1 MKLFGIKPYYIFNI
15 CASLCVQIIALILVY
30 ILTPED
36 YGYYSLIT
44 SVAQIMFILCSGWT
58 NATVVNIGT
67 REYKDTGTYK
77 DLIIYRLIIVSSCFV
92 LISIIFYLCRSH
104 ITEFVGNGEKYNL
117 TYLFFLGL
125 IFNDFVYQIFYPGE
139 KNTFQTI
146 TMLFFNSSIL
156 LCVFLFVKSLSEY
169 IYINTIIQT
178 LLFIFL
184 LSAFFIYY
192 RKSEFSFSPSKFKTI
207 LTYSGWQL
215 FGVLGLYLINL
226 GSNYILRGNNIEV
239 GEIGLYNFAYK
250 LFCCFVPVFS
260 LLGVV
265 LPKWIHDKNINNKW
279 LFIKRRMCIVIIILI
294 VCYILVWCLLPVFL
308 RIINKVEYSHST
320 DYFILLLPAFVFYSI
335 NQILNIVIL
344 NTPYYKYSQIISI
357 AQGLVLILVSSCMVR
372 LWDVYGAVLGNI
384 MSFLVGTILY
394 TYVFKIKINNSIQ

>member
-1 MKLFGIKPYYIFNI
+1 MKILGIKPYYIFSI

-58 NATVVNIGT
+58 NATVINIGT
-67 REYKDTGTYK
+67 REYRDTGTYK

-92 LISIIFYLCRSH
+92 LISIIFYLSKSY
-104 ITEFVGNGEKYNL
+104 ITDFVGNEEKYNL

-125 IFNDFVYQIFYPGE
+125 IFNDFVCQIFYPGE
-139 KNTFQTI
+139 KNTFQTM
-146 TMLFFNSSIL
+146 TMLFFNSGIL
-156 LCVFLFVKSLSEY
+156 LCVIIFVKSLTEY
-169 IYINTIIQT
+169 IYINAIIQS

-184 LSAFFIYY
+184 MSAFFIYY
-192 RKSEFSFSPSKFKTI
+192 RESKFSFSLSKFKTI

-239 GEIGLYNFAYK
+239 EEIGLYNFAYK

-279 LFIKRRMCIVIIILI
+279 IFIKTRMCVVITILV
-294 VCYILVWCLLPVFL
+294 VCYILVWFLLPIFL
-308 RIINKVEYSHST
+308 RIINKVDYLHST
-320 DYFILLLPAFVFYSI
+320 DYFIFLLPAFVFFSI
-335 NQILNIVIL
+335 NQILNIILL
-344 NTPYYKYSQIISI
+344 NTQYYKYSQIISI
-357 AQGLVLILVSSCMVR
+357 AQGIVLIIASSAMVN
-372 LWDVYGAVLGNI
+372 LWGVYGAIIGNI
-384 MSFLVGTILY
+384 MSFLIGTILY
-394 TYVFKIKINNSIQ
+394 TYVFKNQINNLVQ